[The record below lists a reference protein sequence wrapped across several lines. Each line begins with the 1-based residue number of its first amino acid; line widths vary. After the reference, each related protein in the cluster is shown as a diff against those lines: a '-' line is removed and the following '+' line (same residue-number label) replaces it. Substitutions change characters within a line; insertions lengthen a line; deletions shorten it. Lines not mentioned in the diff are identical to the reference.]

1 MLYATREF
9 SPVTKTHDF
18 LGTPPAPQKI
28 MLYATREFS
37 PVTKTHDFLGTP
49 RG

>member
-1 MLYATREF
+1 MLYAISAF
-9 SPVTKTHDF
+9 SPMTRTHDF
-18 LGTPPAPQKI
+18 LGTPLAPQEI
-28 MLYATREFS
+28 MLYTTSAFS